1 MFTVMIV
8 FSSSV
13 VCIFHGQL
21 KSSTTNNSWV
31 GYCHYHCTADVS
43 LCRLQHSGKEKLC
56 NNGGGEGGEGNLVC
70 RRVLMSKMHT
80 ETGANLKNFKIWCGI
95 HTDKVFLFLIKYWIK
110 YEARGVQNLEESV
123 SVSVSIFLLAVFRP
137 LSGMLLLIRKVLEC

>member
-31 GYCHYHCTADVS
+31 GYCHHCTADVS
-43 LCRLQHSGKEKLC
+43 LCRLQHSGKEKLLLC
-56 NNGGGEGGEGNLVC
+56 NNEGGEGGNLIC
-70 RRVLMSKMHT
+70 RRVLMSKMRT
-80 ETGANLKNFKIWCGI
+80 ETGAKLKSFKIWCGI
-95 HTDKVFLFLIKYWIK
+95 HIDKVLPFLIKYWIK
-110 YEARGVQNLEESV
+110 HEARGVQNLEESV

-137 LSGMLLLIRKVLEC
+137 LSGVLLLIRKVLEC